1 MTASASRP
9 RSSRPQAPPP
19 RTRHSVVLAAVIALV
34 AAVLVP
40 VGAGVPAAEAA
51 IPTTLPTDLS
61 GQLPITERGE
71 AVGDFMGRGYAQ
83 RGVIETNLGGAQPSN
98 LNVYDP
104 EERGGALLRSTPAPY
119 YPWITPYTFQY
130 NVVDYWDDYVG
141 GRETVPMVWTP
152 EGLYIGGFIIGQ
164 PSSTFVMRTRND
176 GTCTQP
182 SCATGTGDWVNRSFP
197 ALFPNAGDP
206 YNSSALNRNVIVS
219 SLAAGMIGTTPVLAV
234 GLSDTGVRI
243 LNRNT
248 GQQIGQ
254 AYGGC
259 ATGGIKTQTPPTALA
274 WDPSG
279 SGWLAV
285 GCMSPQK
292 RLFTVQYAAN
302 GTVLATGQ
310 YSDLPPDVPYNAS
323 PGFEDWNAQPL
334 SAAVLRRPTD
344 PASTDPLMAFGMSNG
359 TVLLLNPRGTSNQ
372 PVASFQASAPVTG
385 LTTVPRVDGTT
396 GFPDL
401 VVAYGSTVPG
411 VAQLVRYGGTSSLT
425 ALPVDSTGATS
436 TDAGGIRQV
445 FPGYRTGRFEIVNSA
460 AEPVSVELLSRP
472 EPGYG
477 CWFAPAFADGSG
489 ARFPGEVDL
498 TAGQTSNRYVLG
510 GATLGTAAGCAP
522 TTDST
527 SEWAAYL
534 VVTPAEDDEFD
545 VKDDADRQVVKL
557 QIDRD
562 SLQLDVSQQVGGSLT
577 VTAAPDPSDS
587 NAGALGAWTLTID
600 GAEPPQ
606 VDSAPTITG
615 RRLTAA
621 GDPGPTVY
629 RVDVSGATYT
639 MDTDP
644 APRVQATVPPLLVEG
659 YVDSAAA
666 WQPLGQLVPRTPLNL
681 SSDGSTLT
689 LGNASFWWQND
700 PDDPDAGVSRV
711 RVVTQ
716 DSAGGTA
723 PSTELD
729 LTALAV
735 PAALNL
741 TGPVVAP
748 TAANRVASPATSGLD
763 QASLK
768 VQVQDLTP
776 KTLPSTDPSYGRIY
790 YRENVDGTSDDP
802 LVTNLYLT
810 DDQGDV
816 VDPTSFI
823 GVSLYAGVYSSSTR
837 PGSATPTTHYVST
850 TSDELQSLAA
860 YVGGVTSDQGPTPS
874 QPITVQAVDLPTEPA
889 ATSAAQG
896 ISIVG
901 CSDYTGVSTCRL
913 AGLTATRPAL
923 YEDYDADGQPLI
935 GVLTASPATTSEASL
950 PLQQKQGLAEHQL
963 ASAPLTV
970 GSNSA
975 RLVDTSAFFG
985 GDSVDTALVTHG
997 ILVAVEGVPVS
1008 G

>member
-1 MTASASRP
+1 MIWTP
-9 RSSRPQAPPP
+9 RRW
-19 RTRHSVVLAAVIALV
+19 
-34 AAVLVP
+34 
-40 VGAGVPAAEAA
+40 
-51 IPTTLPTDLS
+51 
-61 GQLPITERGE
+61 
-71 AVGDFMGRGYAQ
+71 F
-83 RGVIETNLGGAQPSN
+83 
-98 LNVYDP
+98 
-104 EERGGALLRSTPAPY
+104 
-119 YPWITPYTFQY
+119 
-130 NVVDYWDDYVG
+130 
-141 GRETVPMVWTP
+141 WTP
-152 EGLYIGGFIIGQ
+152 EGLYIGGATYGA
-164 PSSTFVMRTRND
+164 PAKTFVMRARND

-182 SCATGTGDWVNRSFP
+182 SCATGPTDWVTNMPTTFS
-197 ALFPNAGDP
+197 NAGDP
-206 YNSSALNRNVIVS
+206 YNFSTANRGVIVS
-219 SLAAGMIGTTPVLAV
+219 SLAAGMIGSTPVLAV

-259 ATGGIKTQTPPTALA
+259 ATGGITTQTPPTALA

-279 SGWLAV
+279 NGWLAV
-285 GCMSPQK
+285 ACMSVQK
-292 RLFTVQYAAN
+292 RLFSVQYAAN
-302 GTVLATGQ
+302 GTVLATGS
-310 YSDLPPDVPYNAS
+310 YADLPPDVPYNAGG
-323 PGFEDWNAQPL
+323 PGFELWNAQPL
-334 SAAVLRRPTD
+334 SAAVLRRPAD

-359 TVLLLNPRGTSNQ
+359 TVLLLNPRGPTDK
-372 PVASFQASAPVTG
+372 PVATFQANAPVTG
-385 LTTVPRVDGTT
+385 LTTMPRVDGTT

-401 VVAYGSTVPG
+401 AVSYGASVPG

-425 ALPVDSTGATS
+425 ALPVDPTGATT
-436 TDAGGIRQV
+436 TDAGGIRQA

-498 TAGQTSNRYVLG
+498 TAGQTSDRYVLG
-510 GATLGTAAGCAP
+510 GATLGTGAGCGP

-534 VVTPAEDDEFD
+534 VITPAEDDEFD

-577 VTAAPDPSDS
+577 VSAAPDPSAT

-606 VDSAPTITG
+606 ADSAPTITG
-615 RRLTAA
+615 RQLTAA

-700 PDDPDAGVSRV
+700 PDDPDSTVSRV
-711 RVVTQ
+711 RVVTR
-716 DSAGGTA
+716 DSAAARA
-723 PSTELD
+723 PSAELD
-729 LTALAV
+729 LTTLPV

-748 TAANRVASPATSGLD
+748 TAANKVASPAATGLD

-776 KTLPSTDPSYGRIY
+776 KTLASTDPSYGRIY
-790 YRENVDGTSDDP
+790 YRVNVDGTASDP

-810 DDQGDV
+810 DGDGVV
-816 VDPTSFI
+816 VDPTSFV

-860 YVGGVTSDQGPTPS
+860 YVGGVTTDAGPVAS

-901 CSDYTGVSTCRL
+901 CADYTGVSTCRL

-923 YEDYDADGQPLI
+923 YEDYDENGQPLI
-935 GVLTASPATTSEASL
+935 GALMASPATTSEASL
-950 PLQQKQGLAEHQL
+950 PLQQKSGVAEHQL

-970 GSNSA
+970 GANSA